1 MIFGPRK
8 VIASITFINSCS
20 IVTSKVIGSDTSSTN
35 QKVSLVSINGGNAS
49 YNLISKVGTTDCSN
63 AIFTPIKVTLLL
75 KFKTKS
81 L

>member
-49 YNLISKVGTTDCSN
+49 VVNGTVVFDP
-63 AIFTPIKVTLLL
+63 TPNK
-75 KFKTKS
+75 
-81 L
+81 